1 MAREVCGCADAHA
14 DVGAVLA
21 LQARIDALVGA
32 SQRWAEGQEEAE
44 AEAEAKAKAEAE
56 AKAEA
61 GAEAGAEA
69 EAKAEAEAGA
79 MPLATRVARR
89 DALLAAL
96 AHAIADV
103 RRALYAPVAV
113 HGMPPVRRHGARLA
127 ALAAEAAYADA
138 FAAFERR
145 VRLRE

>member
-44 AEAEAKAKAEAE
+44 AGAEAEAE